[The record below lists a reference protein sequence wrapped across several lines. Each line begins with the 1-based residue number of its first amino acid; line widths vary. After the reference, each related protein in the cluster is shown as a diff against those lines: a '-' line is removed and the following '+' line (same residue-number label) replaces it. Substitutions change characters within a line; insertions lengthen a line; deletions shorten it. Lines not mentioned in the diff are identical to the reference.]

1 VEGLRDLLVGLRA
14 EVDLEVVED
23 TRLHVFL
30 GAQGFLQETAFF
42 EVLPVEE
49 IHLFFLFVVIVIY
62 HFQLFLLFLGS
73 FNLFNLLN
81 LLFSLSL
88 FLIYL
93 LKILLE
99 LIQID

>member
-1 VEGLRDLLVGLRA
+1 MEGLGHLLVRLRT

-23 TRLHVFL
+23 TRLHVLL
-30 GAQGFLQETAFF
+30 GAQGFLQETTFF
-42 EVLPVEE
+42 EVLPIEE
-49 IHLFFLFVVIVIY
+49 IHLFFLFVVIVIC
-62 HFQLFLLFLGS
+62 HFQLFLLFLSS

-88 FLIYL
+88 FLVYL
-93 LKILLE
+93 LQILLE